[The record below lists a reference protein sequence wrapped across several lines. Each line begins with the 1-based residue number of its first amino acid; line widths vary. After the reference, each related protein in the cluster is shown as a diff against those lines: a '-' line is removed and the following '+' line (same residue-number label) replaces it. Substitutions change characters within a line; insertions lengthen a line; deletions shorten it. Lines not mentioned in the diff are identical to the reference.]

1 MKQEKKQ
8 NKKMKTRV
16 ILVLL
21 FIALFSVISYIS
33 LRGSYLEYK
42 ELGEN
47 YTEVF
52 FTNLKYK
59 YTIFGINFIALYFII
74 YMTTRGIKKGLK
86 SFFDKE
92 KKEMPKVPNKSI
104 AFIISAVV
112 SALMSSVI
120 MKQIILCSS
129 NASFGI
135 QDPIYNF
142 DIAYYMFQKPIIQ
155 MFLLYFM
162 AILVGLTVYM
172 ALYYIIVFNK
182 DFDGVDGKML
192 KQSSL
197 IKKLIRNAVL
207 IVVLFAL
214 MTVLNTTDILTSKML
229 TIKDG
234 SDSTQNIEITGAGY
248 TEVMIQRWGYLIF
261 AFVMIFSAIRASK
274 GFKEDNTSK
283 VLKNLAII
291 PGYLVVLF
299 LVIIIFNVVFVNSN
313 KLDKEK
319 EYLAYNIENT
329 KNAYKINIEE
339 KSLENSG
346 TITQKDVDEN
356 TDVINNIR
364 IVNEDTVLKTLEDN
378 QTGTGYYSYR
388 NANIAQYKI
397 AGQYKLVY
405 VSPREIKNLGRTY
418 SNKTYEYTHGR
429 GQIVASATD
438 VSETGNLNYI
448 QKDVS
453 GEDDK
458 LGTVNQQI
466 YYGLETNNI
475 VATNTKNRKEYDYTD
490 ENNKEYIS
498 SYQGQSGLSLNF
510 IDRVILGIKTGDLNL
525 AFSSEVTNESKILIN
540 RNIIKR
546 AKTAMPYLIYD
557 DNPYTVVTD
566 EGKTVWVLDA
576 YTVSSQYPYS
586 QFTSIEHDGIKE
598 KINYIRNSVK
608 VIIDSYDGTMK
619 FYVTDKTDPIAMAYR
634 NVYKTLFEDLD
645 TEIPADIAQHFV
657 YPKYLYNVQAK
668 MLKTYLHYLQLYN
681 MVHNVKPDVLYRTDD
696 LWDFAKYNSTVISKS
711 TGTILEPY
719 YTTVNNGDGE
729 EVGLVQ
735 IYTPSSKQNLISYLV
750 GTTNGSDN
758 VLKLYKFSE
767 DSNIL
772 GPMQLDKQLEQDE
785 TISLAINALNTTG
798 TKVTK
803 DIVVVPVNN
812 TLLYVESI
820 YQTMLN
826 EEVKVPALK
835 KIVVASGNKV
845 AMGNNLK
852 EALQNL
858 LSKDASNIEVENTDD
873 IDGVIDALV
882 KANKNL
888 SESTS
893 NNDWELVGS
902 DIKKVQGLIDTLEKL
917 KQQEDKKKEAL
928 EKENKQSNS
937 INNVVEENIIE
948 ENNIVNKTK

>member
-214 MTVLNTTDILTSKML
+214 MTVLNTTDVLTSKML
-229 TIKDG
+229 TIKDS

-388 NANIAQYKI
+388 KANIAQYKI

-405 VSPREIKNLGRTY
+405 VSPREIKNSGRTY

-490 ENNKEYIS
+490 ENNKEYTS

-608 VIIDSYDGTMK
+608 VIIDSYEGTMK

-657 YPKYLYNVQAK
+657 HPKYLYNVQSK
-668 MLKTYLHYLQLYN
+668 MLKTY
-681 MVHNVKPDVLYRTDD
+681 HNVKPDVLYRTDD

-750 GTTNGSDN
+750 GTTNGSNN

-917 KQQEDKKKEAL
+917 KEQEDKKKEAL

>member
-490 ENNKEYIS
+490 ENNKEYTS

-668 MLKTYLHYLQLYN
+668 MLKTY
-681 MVHNVKPDVLYRTDD
+681 HNVKPDVLYRTDD

-758 VLKLYKFSE
+758 ILKLYKFSE

-917 KQQEDKKKEAL
+917 KEQEDKKKEAL

>member
-74 YMTTRGIKKGLK
+74 YMTNRGIKKGLK

-405 VSPREIKNLGRTY
+405 VSPREIKNSGRTY

-458 LGTVNQQI
+458 LGTVNKQI

-490 ENNKEYIS
+490 ENNKEYTS
-498 SYQGQSGLSLNF
+498 SYQGQSGLRLNF

-557 DNPYTVVTD
+557 DNLYTVVTD

-668 MLKTYLHYLQLYN
+668 MLKTY
-681 MVHNVKPDVLYRTDD
+681 HNVKPDVLYRTDD

-750 GTTNGSDN
+750 GTTNGSNN

-917 KQQEDKKKEAL
+917 KEQEDKKKEAL

>member
-214 MTVLNTTDILTSKML
+214 MTVLNTTDVLTSKML
-229 TIKDG
+229 TIKDS

-405 VSPREIKNLGRTY
+405 VSPREIKNSGRTY

-490 ENNKEYIS
+490 ENNKEYTS

-657 YPKYLYNVQAK
+657 YPKYLYNVQSK
-668 MLKTYLHYLQLYN
+668 MLKTY
-681 MVHNVKPDVLYRTDD
+681 HNVKPDVLYRTDD

-750 GTTNGSDN
+750 GTTNGSNN

-917 KQQEDKKKEAL
+917 KKQEDKKKEAL

>member
-74 YMTTRGIKKGLK
+74 YMTNRGIKKGLK

-291 PGYLVVLF
+291 PVYLVVLF

-397 AGQYKLVY
+397 AGQYKLIY
-405 VSPREIKNLGRTY
+405 VSPREIKNSGRTY

-458 LGTVNQQI
+458 LGTVNKQI

-490 ENNKEYIS
+490 ENNKEYTS
-498 SYQGQSGLSLNF
+498 SYQGQSGLRLNF

-668 MLKTYLHYLQLYN
+668 MLKTY
-681 MVHNVKPDVLYRTDD
+681 HNVKPDVLYRTDD

-750 GTTNGSDN
+750 GTTNGSNN

-917 KQQEDKKKEAL
+917 KEQEDKKKEAL

>member
-74 YMTTRGIKKGLK
+74 YMTNRGIKKGLK

-291 PGYLVVLF
+291 PVYLVVLF

-356 TDVINNIR
+356 TDIINNIR

-397 AGQYKLVY
+397 AGQYKLIY
-405 VSPREIKNLGRTY
+405 VSPREIKNSGRTY

-458 LGTVNQQI
+458 LGTVNKQI

-490 ENNKEYIS
+490 ENNKEYTS
-498 SYQGQSGLSLNF
+498 SYQGQSGLRLNF

-668 MLKTYLHYLQLYN
+668 MLKTY
-681 MVHNVKPDVLYRTDD
+681 HNVKPDVLYRTDD

-750 GTTNGSDN
+750 GTTNGSNN

-917 KQQEDKKKEAL
+917 KEQEDKKKEAL

>member
-214 MTVLNTTDILTSKML
+214 MTLLNTTDILTSKML

-405 VSPREIKNLGRTY
+405 VSPREIKNSGRTY

-490 ENNKEYIS
+490 ENNKEYTS

-668 MLKTYLHYLQLYN
+668 MLKTY
-681 MVHNVKPDVLYRTDD
+681 HNVKPDVLYRIDD

-758 VLKLYKFSE
+758 ILKLYKFSE

-917 KQQEDKKKEAL
+917 KEQEDKKKEAL

>member
-42 ELGEN
+42 ELGKN

-74 YMTTRGIKKGLK
+74 YMTNRGIKKGLK

-356 TDVINNIR
+356 TDIINNIR

-405 VSPREIKNLGRTY
+405 VSPREIKNSGRTY

-458 LGTVNQQI
+458 LGTVNKQI

-490 ENNKEYIS
+490 ENNKEYTS

-668 MLKTYLHYLQLYN
+668 MLKTY
-681 MVHNVKPDVLYRTDD
+681 HNVKPDVLYRTDD

-750 GTTNGSDN
+750 GTTNGSNN

-917 KQQEDKKKEAL
+917 KEQEDKKKEAL

>member
-52 FTNLKYK
+52 FTNFKYK

-74 YMTTRGIKKGLK
+74 YMTNRGIKKGLK

-397 AGQYKLVY
+397 AGQYKLIY
-405 VSPREIKNLGRTY
+405 VSPREIKNSGRTY

-458 LGTVNQQI
+458 LGTVNKQI

-490 ENNKEYIS
+490 ENNKEYTS
-498 SYQGQSGLSLNF
+498 SYQGQSGLRLNF

-668 MLKTYLHYLQLYN
+668 MLKTY
-681 MVHNVKPDVLYRTDD
+681 HNVKPDVLYRTDD

-750 GTTNGSDN
+750 GTTNGSNN

-917 KQQEDKKKEAL
+917 KEQEDKKKEAL

>member
-214 MTVLNTTDILTSKML
+214 MTLLNTTDILTSKML

-405 VSPREIKNLGRTY
+405 VSPREIKNSGRTY

-448 QKDVS
+448 KKDVS

-490 ENNKEYIS
+490 ENNKEYTS

-668 MLKTYLHYLQLYN
+668 MLKTY
-681 MVHNVKPDVLYRTDD
+681 HNVKPDVLYRTDD

-719 YTTVNNGDGE
+719 YTTVNNEDEE

-758 VLKLYKFSE
+758 VLKLYKFFE

-917 KQQEDKKKEAL
+917 KEQEDKKKEAL

>member
-92 KKEMPKVPNKSI
+92 KNEMPKVPNKSI
-104 AFIISAVV
+104 ALIKYAVV
-112 SALMSSVI
+112 IAKMTSVI
-120 MKQIILCSS
+120 IKQIILCSS

-405 VSPREIKNLGRTY
+405 VSPREIKNSGRTY

-490 ENNKEYIS
+490 ENNKEYTS

-657 YPKYLYNVQAK
+657 YPKYLYNVQSK
-668 MLKTYLHYLQLYN
+668 MLKTY
-681 MVHNVKPDVLYRTDD
+681 HNVKPDVLYRTDD

-750 GTTNGSDN
+750 GTTNGSNN

-858 LSKDASNIEVENTDD
+858 LSKDASNIEIENTDD

-917 KQQEDKKKEAL
+917 KEQEDKKKEAL

>member
-405 VSPREIKNLGRTY
+405 VSPREIKNSGRTY

-490 ENNKEYIS
+490 ENNKEYTS

-657 YPKYLYNVQAK
+657 YPKYLYNVQSK
-668 MLKTYLHYLQLYN
+668 MLKTY
-681 MVHNVKPDVLYRTDD
+681 HNVKPDVLYRTDD

-858 LSKDASNIEVENTDD
+858 LSKDASNIEIENTDD

-917 KQQEDKKKEAL
+917 KEQEDKKKEAL

>member
-1 MKQEKKQ
+1 
-8 NKKMKTRV
+8 
-16 ILVLL
+16 
-21 FIALFSVISYIS
+21 
-33 LRGSYLEYK
+33 
-42 ELGEN
+42 
-47 YTEVF
+47 
-52 FTNLKYK
+52 
-59 YTIFGINFIALYFII
+59 
-74 YMTTRGIKKGLK
+74 
-86 SFFDKE
+86 
-92 KKEMPKVPNKSI
+92 
-104 AFIISAVV
+104 
-112 SALMSSVI
+112 MSSVI

-405 VSPREIKNLGRTY
+405 VSPREIKNSGRTY

-490 ENNKEYIS
+490 ENNKEYTS
-498 SYQGQSGLSLNF
+498 SYQGQSGLSLNL

-657 YPKYLYNVQAK
+657 YPKYLYNVQSK
-668 MLKTYLHYLQLYN
+668 MLKTY
-681 MVHNVKPDVLYRTDD
+681 HNVKPDVLYRTDD

-750 GTTNGSDN
+750 GTTNESNN

-917 KQQEDKKKEAL
+917 KEQEDKKKEAL

>member
-214 MTVLNTTDILTSKML
+214 MTVLNTTEILTSKML

-405 VSPREIKNLGRTY
+405 VSPREIKNSGRTY

-490 ENNKEYIS
+490 ENNKEYTS

-657 YPKYLYNVQAK
+657 YPKYLYNVQSK
-668 MLKTYLHYLQLYN
+668 MLKTY
-681 MVHNVKPDVLYRTDD
+681 HNVKPDVLYRTDD

-750 GTTNGSDN
+750 GTTNGSNN

-858 LSKDASNIEVENTDD
+858 LSKDASNIEIENTDD

-917 KQQEDKKKEAL
+917 KEQEDKKKEAL

>member
-74 YMTTRGIKKGLK
+74 YMTNRGIKKGLK

-397 AGQYKLVY
+397 AGQYKLIY
-405 VSPREIKNLGRTY
+405 VSPREIKNSGRTY

-458 LGTVNQQI
+458 LGTVNKQI

-490 ENNKEYIS
+490 ENNKEYTS

-668 MLKTYLHYLQLYN
+668 MLKTY
-681 MVHNVKPDVLYRTDD
+681 HNVKPDVLYRTDD

-750 GTTNGSDN
+750 GTTNGSNN

-917 KQQEDKKKEAL
+917 KEQEDKKKEAL

>member
-405 VSPREIKNLGRTY
+405 VSPREIKNSGRTY

-490 ENNKEYIS
+490 ENNKEYTS

-546 AKTAMPYLIYD
+546 AKTVMPYLIYD

-668 MLKTYLHYLQLYN
+668 MLKTY
-681 MVHNVKPDVLYRTDD
+681 HNVKPDVLYRTDD

-858 LSKDASNIEVENTDD
+858 LSKDASNIEIENTDD

-917 KQQEDKKKEAL
+917 KEQEDKKKEAL

>member
-74 YMTTRGIKKGLK
+74 YMTNRGIKKGLK

-291 PGYLVVLF
+291 PVYLVVLF

-405 VSPREIKNLGRTY
+405 VSPREIKNSGRTY

-490 ENNKEYIS
+490 ENNKEYTS
-498 SYQGQSGLSLNF
+498 SYQGQSGLRLNF

-668 MLKTYLHYLQLYN
+668 MLKTY
-681 MVHNVKPDVLYRTDD
+681 HNVKPDVLYRTDD

-750 GTTNGSDN
+750 GTTNGSNN

-873 IDGVIDALV
+873 IDGVINALV

-917 KQQEDKKKEAL
+917 KEQEDKKKEAL

-937 INNVVEENIIE
+937 INNVVKENIIE

>member
-74 YMTTRGIKKGLK
+74 YMTNRGIKKGLK

-291 PGYLVVLF
+291 PVYLVVLF

-397 AGQYKLVY
+397 AGQYKLIY
-405 VSPREIKNLGRTY
+405 VSPREIKNSGRTY

-490 ENNKEYIS
+490 ENNKEYTS
-498 SYQGQSGLSLNF
+498 SYQGQSGLRLNF

-668 MLKTYLHYLQLYN
+668 MLKTY
-681 MVHNVKPDVLYRTDD
+681 HNVKPDVLYRTDD

-750 GTTNGSDN
+750 GTTNGSNN

-917 KQQEDKKKEAL
+917 KEQEDKKKEAL

>member
-42 ELGEN
+42 ELGKN

-74 YMTTRGIKKGLK
+74 YMTNRGIKKGLK

-405 VSPREIKNLGRTY
+405 VSPREIKNSGRTY

-458 LGTVNQQI
+458 LGTVNKQI

-490 ENNKEYIS
+490 ENNKEYTS
-498 SYQGQSGLSLNF
+498 SYQGQSGLRLNF

-557 DNPYTVVTD
+557 DNLYTVVTD

-668 MLKTYLHYLQLYN
+668 MLKTY
-681 MVHNVKPDVLYRTDD
+681 HNVKPDVLYRTDD
-696 LWDFAKYNSTVISKS
+696 LWNFAKYNSTVISKS

-750 GTTNGSDN
+750 GTTNGSNN

-917 KQQEDKKKEAL
+917 KEQEDKKKEAL

>member
-86 SFFDKE
+86 SFFDIE

-214 MTVLNTTDILTSKML
+214 MTLLNTTDILTSKML

-405 VSPREIKNLGRTY
+405 VSPREIKNSGRTY

-475 VATNTKNRKEYDYTD
+475 VATNAKNRKEYDYTD
-490 ENNKEYIS
+490 ENNKEYTS

-668 MLKTYLHYLQLYN
+668 MLKTY
-681 MVHNVKPDVLYRTDD
+681 HNVKSDVLYRTDD

-750 GTTNGSDN
+750 GTTNGSNN

-917 KQQEDKKKEAL
+917 KEQEDKKKEAL

>member
-86 SFFDKE
+86 SFFDIE

-405 VSPREIKNLGRTY
+405 VSPREIKNSGRTY

-490 ENNKEYIS
+490 ENNKEYTS

-668 MLKTYLHYLQLYN
+668 MLKTY
-681 MVHNVKPDVLYRTDD
+681 HNVKPDVLYRIDD

-758 VLKLYKFSE
+758 ILKLYKFSE

-917 KQQEDKKKEAL
+917 KEQEDKKKEAL

>member
-214 MTVLNTTDILTSKML
+214 MTLLNTTDILTSKML
-229 TIKDG
+229 TIKNG

-405 VSPREIKNLGRTY
+405 VSPREIKNSGRTY

-490 ENNKEYIS
+490 ENNKEYTS

-657 YPKYLYNVQAK
+657 YPKYLYNVQSK
-668 MLKTYLHYLQLYN
+668 MLKTY
-681 MVHNVKPDVLYRTDD
+681 HNVKPDVLYRTDD

-758 VLKLYKFSE
+758 ILKLYKFSE

-917 KQQEDKKKEAL
+917 KEQEDKKKEAL

-937 INNVVEENIIE
+937 INDVVEENIIE

>member
-135 QDPIYNF
+135 QDSIYNF

-214 MTVLNTTDILTSKML
+214 MTLLNTTDILTSKML

-405 VSPREIKNLGRTY
+405 VSPREIKNSGRTY

-490 ENNKEYIS
+490 ENNKEYTS

-668 MLKTYLHYLQLYN
+668 MLKTY
-681 MVHNVKPDVLYRTDD
+681 HNVKPDVLYRIDD

-750 GTTNGSDN
+750 GTTNGSNN

-803 DIVVVPVNN
+803 DIVIVPVNN

-917 KQQEDKKKEAL
+917 KEQEDKKKEAL

>member
-214 MTVLNTTDILTSKML
+214 MTLLNTTDILTSKML

-405 VSPREIKNLGRTY
+405 VSPREIKNSGRTY

-490 ENNKEYIS
+490 ENNKEYTS

-657 YPKYLYNVQAK
+657 YPKYLYNVQSK
-668 MLKTYLHYLQLYN
+668 MLKTY
-681 MVHNVKPDVLYRTDD
+681 HNVKPDVLYRTDD

-719 YTTVNNGDGE
+719 CTTVNNGDGE

-750 GTTNGSDN
+750 GTTNGSNN

-858 LSKDASNIEVENTDD
+858 LSKDASNIEIENTDD

-917 KQQEDKKKEAL
+917 KEQEDKKKEAL

>member
-405 VSPREIKNLGRTY
+405 VSPREIKNSGRTY

-490 ENNKEYIS
+490 ENNKEYTS
-498 SYQGQSGLSLNF
+498 SYQGQSGLSLNL

-657 YPKYLYNVQAK
+657 YPKYLYNVQSK
-668 MLKTYLHYLQLYN
+668 MLKTY
-681 MVHNVKPDVLYRTDD
+681 HNVKPDVLYRTDD

-750 GTTNGSDN
+750 GTTNESNN

-785 TISLAINALNTTG
+785 TISLATNALNTTG

-917 KQQEDKKKEAL
+917 KEQEDKKKEAL

>member
-74 YMTTRGIKKGLK
+74 YMTTREIKKGLK

-214 MTVLNTTDILTSKML
+214 MTLLNTTDILTSKML

-405 VSPREIKNLGRTY
+405 VSPREIKNSGRTY

-490 ENNKEYIS
+490 ENNKEYTS

-668 MLKTYLHYLQLYN
+668 MLKTY
-681 MVHNVKPDVLYRTDD
+681 HNVKPDVLYRTDD

-835 KIVVASGNKV
+835 NIVVASGNKV

-917 KQQEDKKKEAL
+917 KEQEDKKKEAL

>member
-42 ELGEN
+42 ELGKN

-214 MTVLNTTDILTSKML
+214 MTLLNTTDILTSKML

-405 VSPREIKNLGRTY
+405 VSPREIKNSGRTY

-490 ENNKEYIS
+490 ENNKEYTS

-598 KINYIRNSVK
+598 KINYIRNSV
-608 VIIDSYDGTMK
+608 
-619 FYVTDKTDPIAMAYR
+619 
-634 NVYKTLFEDLD
+634 
-645 TEIPADIAQHFV
+645 
-657 YPKYLYNVQAK
+657 
-668 MLKTYLHYLQLYN
+668 
-681 MVHNVKPDVLYRTDD
+681 
-696 LWDFAKYNSTVISKS
+696 
-711 TGTILEPY
+711 
-719 YTTVNNGDGE
+719 
-729 EVGLVQ
+729 
-735 IYTPSSKQNLISYLV
+735 
-750 GTTNGSDN
+750 
-758 VLKLYKFSE
+758 
-767 DSNIL
+767 
-772 GPMQLDKQLEQDE
+772 
-785 TISLAINALNTTG
+785 
-798 TKVTK
+798 
-803 DIVVVPVNN
+803 
-812 TLLYVESI
+812 
-820 YQTMLN
+820 
-826 EEVKVPALK
+826 
-835 KIVVASGNKV
+835 
-845 AMGNNLK
+845 
-852 EALQNL
+852 
-858 LSKDASNIEVENTDD
+858 
-873 IDGVIDALV
+873 
-882 KANKNL
+882 
-888 SESTS
+888 
-893 NNDWELVGS
+893 
-902 DIKKVQGLIDTLEKL
+902 
-917 KQQEDKKKEAL
+917 
-928 EKENKQSNS
+928 
-937 INNVVEENIIE
+937 
-948 ENNIVNKTK
+948 

>member
-405 VSPREIKNLGRTY
+405 VSPREIKNSGRTY

-490 ENNKEYIS
+490 ENNKES
-498 SYQGQSGLSLNF
+498 SVWHCSTKFLRSVFPDTAHRSSSAVRIILSPAHNTFAWYPYQTSQ
-510 IDRVILGIKTGDLNL
+510 
-525 AFSSEVTNESKILIN
+525 KILLYCFF
-540 RNIIKR
+540 RYLKR
-546 AKTAMPYLIYD
+546 
-557 DNPYTVVTD
+557 
-566 EGKTVWVLDA
+566 
-576 YTVSSQYPYS
+576 
-586 QFTSIEHDGIKE
+586 
-598 KINYIRNSVK
+598 
-608 VIIDSYDGTMK
+608 
-619 FYVTDKTDPIAMAYR
+619 
-634 NVYKTLFEDLD
+634 
-645 TEIPADIAQHFV
+645 
-657 YPKYLYNVQAK
+657 
-668 MLKTYLHYLQLYN
+668 
-681 MVHNVKPDVLYRTDD
+681 
-696 LWDFAKYNSTVISKS
+696 
-711 TGTILEPY
+711 
-719 YTTVNNGDGE
+719 
-729 EVGLVQ
+729 
-735 IYTPSSKQNLISYLV
+735 
-750 GTTNGSDN
+750 
-758 VLKLYKFSE
+758 
-767 DSNIL
+767 
-772 GPMQLDKQLEQDE
+772 
-785 TISLAINALNTTG
+785 
-798 TKVTK
+798 
-803 DIVVVPVNN
+803 
-812 TLLYVESI
+812 
-820 YQTMLN
+820 
-826 EEVKVPALK
+826 
-835 KIVVASGNKV
+835 
-845 AMGNNLK
+845 
-852 EALQNL
+852 
-858 LSKDASNIEVENTDD
+858 
-873 IDGVIDALV
+873 
-882 KANKNL
+882 
-888 SESTS
+888 
-893 NNDWELVGS
+893 
-902 DIKKVQGLIDTLEKL
+902 
-917 KQQEDKKKEAL
+917 
-928 EKENKQSNS
+928 
-937 INNVVEENIIE
+937 
-948 ENNIVNKTK
+948 

>member
-162 AILVGLTVYM
+162 SILVGLTVYM

-405 VSPREIKNLGRTY
+405 VSPREIKNSGRTY

-490 ENNKEYIS
+490 ENNKEYTS

-546 AKTAMPYLIYD
+546 AKTVMPYLIYD

-608 VIIDSYDGTMK
+608 VIIDAYDGKMK

-668 MLKTYLHYLQLYN
+668 MLKTY
-681 MVHNVKPDVLYRTDD
+681 HNVKPDVLYRTDD

-750 GTTNGSDN
+750 GTTNGSNN

-917 KQQEDKKKEAL
+917 KEQEDKKKEAL

>member
-214 MTVLNTTDILTSKML
+214 MTLLNTTDILTSKML

-405 VSPREIKNLGRTY
+405 VSPREIKNSGRTY

-490 ENNKEYIS
+490 ENNKEYTS

-668 MLKTYLHYLQLYN
+668 MLKTY
-681 MVHNVKPDVLYRTDD
+681 HNVKPDVLYRIDD

-750 GTTNGSDN
+750 GTTNGSNN

-803 DIVVVPVNN
+803 DIVIVPVNN

-893 NNDWELVGS
+893 NNDWKLVGS

-917 KQQEDKKKEAL
+917 KEQEDKKKEAL

>member
-86 SFFDKE
+86 SFFDIE

-356 TDVINNIR
+356 SNIKKFQ
-364 IVNEDTVLKTLEDN
+364 ELF
-378 QTGTGYYSYR
+378 
-388 NANIAQYKI
+388 
-397 AGQYKLVY
+397 
-405 VSPREIKNLGRTY
+405 EIQSFENG
-418 SNKTYEYTHGR
+418 
-429 GQIVASATD
+429 I
-438 VSETGNLNYI
+438 
-448 QKDVS
+448 
-453 GEDDK
+453 DD
-458 LGTVNQQI
+458 I
-466 YYGLETNNI
+466 
-475 VATNTKNRKEYDYTD
+475 
-490 ENNKEYIS
+490 
-498 SYQGQSGLSLNF
+498 LNF
-510 IDRVILGIKTGDLNL
+510 VFNYNCKACFIKCC
-525 AFSSEVTNESKILIN
+525 S
-540 RNIIKR
+540 
-546 AKTAMPYLIYD
+546 
-557 DNPYTVVTD
+557 
-566 EGKTVWVLDA
+566 
-576 YTVSSQYPYS
+576 
-586 QFTSIEHDGIKE
+586 
-598 KINYIRNSVK
+598 
-608 VIIDSYDGTMK
+608 
-619 FYVTDKTDPIAMAYR
+619 IAMC
-634 NVYKTLFEDLD
+634 
-645 TEIPADIAQHFV
+645 
-657 YPKYLYNVQAK
+657 
-668 MLKTYLHYLQLYN
+668 
-681 MVHNVKPDVLYRTDD
+681 
-696 LWDFAKYNSTVISKS
+696 
-711 TGTILEPY
+711 
-719 YTTVNNGDGE
+719 
-729 EVGLVQ
+729 
-735 IYTPSSKQNLISYLV
+735 SYL
-750 GTTNGSDN
+750 
-758 VLKLYKFSE
+758 
-767 DSNIL
+767 
-772 GPMQLDKQLEQDE
+772 
-785 TISLAINALNTTG
+785 
-798 TKVTK
+798 
-803 DIVVVPVNN
+803 
-812 TLLYVESI
+812 
-820 YQTMLN
+820 
-826 EEVKVPALK
+826 
-835 KIVVASGNKV
+835 
-845 AMGNNLK
+845 
-852 EALQNL
+852 
-858 LSKDASNIEVENTDD
+858 
-873 IDGVIDALV
+873 LV
-882 KANKNL
+882 K
-888 SESTS
+888 
-893 NNDWELVGS
+893 
-902 DIKKVQGLIDTLEKL
+902 
-917 KQQEDKKKEAL
+917 
-928 EKENKQSNS
+928 
-937 INNVVEENIIE
+937 
-948 ENNIVNKTK
+948 

>member
-668 MLKTYLHYLQLYN
+668 MLKTY
-681 MVHNVKPDVLYRTDD
+681 HNVKPDVLYRTDD

-758 VLKLYKFSE
+758 ILKLYKFSE

-917 KQQEDKKKEAL
+917 KEQEDKKKEAL

>member
-1 MKQEKKQ
+1 
-8 NKKMKTRV
+8 
-16 ILVLL
+16 
-21 FIALFSVISYIS
+21 
-33 LRGSYLEYK
+33 
-42 ELGEN
+42 
-47 YTEVF
+47 
-52 FTNLKYK
+52 
-59 YTIFGINFIALYFII
+59 
-74 YMTTRGIKKGLK
+74 
-86 SFFDKE
+86 
-92 KKEMPKVPNKSI
+92 
-104 AFIISAVV
+104 
-112 SALMSSVI
+112 
-120 MKQIILCSS
+120 
-129 NASFGI
+129 
-135 QDPIYNF
+135 
-142 DIAYYMFQKPIIQ
+142 
-155 MFLLYFM
+155 
-162 AILVGLTVYM
+162 
-172 ALYYIIVFNK
+172 
-182 DFDGVDGKML
+182 
-192 KQSSL
+192 
-197 IKKLIRNAVL
+197 
-207 IVVLFAL
+207 
-214 MTVLNTTDILTSKML
+214 
-229 TIKDG
+229 
-234 SDSTQNIEITGAGY
+234 
-248 TEVMIQRWGYLIF
+248 
-261 AFVMIFSAIRASK
+261 MIFSAIRASK

-405 VSPREIKNLGRTY
+405 VSPREIKNSGRTY

-490 ENNKEYIS
+490 ENNKEYTS
-498 SYQGQSGLSLNF
+498 SYQGQSGLSLNL

-657 YPKYLYNVQAK
+657 YPKYLYNVQSK
-668 MLKTYLHYLQLYN
+668 MLKTY
-681 MVHNVKPDVLYRTDD
+681 HNVKPDVLYRTDD

-750 GTTNGSDN
+750 GTTNESNN

-917 KQQEDKKKEAL
+917 KEQEDKKKEAL

>member
-214 MTVLNTTDILTSKML
+214 MTLLNTTDILTSKML

-405 VSPREIKNLGRTY
+405 VSPREIKNSGRTY

-490 ENNKEYIS
+490 ENNKEYTS
-498 SYQGQSGLSLNF
+498 SYQGQSGLRLNF
-510 IDRVILGIKTGDLNL
+510 TDRVILGIKTGDLNL

-668 MLKTYLHYLQLYN
+668 MLKTY
-681 MVHNVKPDVLYRTDD
+681 HNVKPDVLYRIDD

-750 GTTNGSDN
+750 GTTNGSNN

-917 KQQEDKKKEAL
+917 KEQEDKKKEAL

>member
-668 MLKTYLHYLQLYN
+668 MLKTY
-681 MVHNVKPDVLYRTDD
+681 HNVKPDVLYRTDD

-917 KQQEDKKKEAL
+917 KEQEDKKKEAL

-937 INNVVEENIIE
+937 INNVVEEN
-948 ENNIVNKTK
+948 NIVNKTK

>member
-86 SFFDKE
+86 SFFDIE

-214 MTVLNTTDILTSKML
+214 MTLLNTTDILTSKML

-405 VSPREIKNLGRTY
+405 VSPREIKNSGRTY

-490 ENNKEYIS
+490 ENNKEYTS

-668 MLKTYLHYLQLYN
+668 MLKTY
-681 MVHNVKPDVLYRTDD
+681 HNVKPDVLYRIDD

-758 VLKLYKFSE
+758 ILKLYKFSE

-835 KIVVASGNKV
+835 NIVVASGNKV

-917 KQQEDKKKEAL
+917 KEQEDKKKEAL

>member
-74 YMTTRGIKKGLK
+74 YMTNRGIKKGLK

-291 PGYLVVLF
+291 PVYLVVLF

-405 VSPREIKNLGRTY
+405 VSPREIKNSGRTY

-458 LGTVNQQI
+458 LGTVNKQI

-490 ENNKEYIS
+490 ENNKEYTS

-576 YTVSSQYPYS
+576 YTISSQYPYS

-645 TEIPADIAQHFV
+645 TEIPADIAQHFL

-668 MLKTYLHYLQLYN
+668 MLKTY
-681 MVHNVKPDVLYRTDD
+681 HNVKPDVLYRTDD

-750 GTTNGSDN
+750 GTTNGSNN

-917 KQQEDKKKEAL
+917 KEQEDKKKEAL

>member
-405 VSPREIKNLGRTY
+405 VSPREIKNSGRTY

-490 ENNKEYIS
+490 ENNKEYTS

-668 MLKTYLHYLQLYN
+668 MLKIY
-681 MVHNVKPDVLYRTDD
+681 HNVKPDVLYRTDD

-858 LSKDASNIEVENTDD
+858 LSKDASNIEIENTDD

-917 KQQEDKKKEAL
+917 KEQEDKKKEAL

>member
-214 MTVLNTTDILTSKML
+214 MTLLNTTDILTSKML

-405 VSPREIKNLGRTY
+405 VSPREIKNSGRTY

-490 ENNKEYIS
+490 ENNKEYTS

-668 MLKTYLHYLQLYN
+668 MLKTY
-681 MVHNVKPDVLYRTDD
+681 HNVKPDVLYRIDD

-750 GTTNGSDN
+750 GNTNGSNN
-758 VLKLYKFSE
+758 VLKLYTYSE

-803 DIVVVPVNN
+803 DIVIVPVNN

-917 KQQEDKKKEAL
+917 KEQEDKKKEAL